1 VVFYDVHPTLNTLH
15 VIKLAQSLRRLEMAK
30 YLSTKTYGNDR
41 GLSCCFRQWRST
53 HSHCALLH
61 GYSIGIKLIFE
72 SETLDDRNWV
82 MDFGGLKA
90 FKEWSEHMFDHTL
103 VVAEDDPH
111 LEMFLEMAEL
121 GLQDQG
127 GVCDIRVVPGVG
139 CEKFAELAYHNM
151 NSILH
156 NFQKGQPWQFTKNNK
171 DLISF
176 TPRYPVGRGVRLR
189 SVEVFEHAG
198 NSAVYEG

>member
-1 VVFYDVHPTLNTLH
+1 MIQYTEEQLQAALM
-15 VIKLAQSLRRLEMAK
+15 AQQKTSKAK

-53 HSHCALLH
+53 HSHCSLLH

-90 FKEWSEHMFDHTL
+90 FKEWSEYMFDHTL
-103 VVAEDDPH
+103 VIAEDDPH
-111 LEMFLEMAEL
+111 RAMFEKMAEL

-127 GVCDIRVVPGVG
+127 GVCDVRIVEGVG
-139 CEKFAELAYHNM
+139 CEKFAELAYKTMEN
-151 NSILH
+151 ILKA
-156 NFQKGQPWQFTKNNK
+156 FQAGNAWFLVAQDGNTVKEFKC
-171 DLISF
+171 
-176 TPRYPVGRGVRLR
+176 RYPVGQGVKLR
-189 SVEVFEHAG
+189 SVEVFEHNA

>member
-1 VVFYDVHPTLNTLH
+1 
-15 VIKLAQSLRRLEMAK
+15 MAK

-53 HSHCALLH
+53 HSHCSLLH

-90 FKEWSEHMFDHTL
+90 FKEWSEYTFDHTL
-103 VVAEDDPH
+103 VIAQDDPH
-111 LEMFLEMAEL
+111 RAMFEKMAEL

-127 GVCDIRVVPGVG
+127 GVCDVRIVEGVG
-139 CEKFAELAYHNM
+139 CEKFAELAYNTM
-151 NSILH
+151 ENILRAFQAGNSWFLVAQDG
-156 NFQKGQPWQFTKNNK
+156 NTVKEFKC
-171 DLISF
+171 
-176 TPRYPVGRGVRLR
+176 RYPVGQDVKLR
-189 SVEVFEHAG
+189 SVEVFEHNA

>member
-1 VVFYDVHPTLNTLH
+1 MIQYTEEQLQAALM
-15 VIKLAQSLRRLEMAK
+15 AQQKTPKAK

-53 HSHCALLH
+53 HSHCSLLH

-90 FKEWSEHMFDHTL
+90 FKEWSEYMFDHTL
-103 VVAEDDPH
+103 VIAEDDPH
-111 LEMFLEMAEL
+111 RAMFEKMAEL
-121 GLQDQG
+121 GLQNQG
-127 GVCDIRVVPGVG
+127 GVCDIRIVEAVG
-139 CEKFAELAYHNM
+139 CEKFSELAYKKMKN
-151 NSILH
+151 ILET
-156 NFQKGQPWQFTKNNK
+156 FQRGEAVTLENGKTFEC
-171 DLISF
+171 
-176 TPRYPVGRGVRLR
+176 RYPVGQGVRLR
-189 SVEVFEHAG
+189 SVEVFEHNA

>member
-1 VVFYDVHPTLNTLH
+1 
-15 VIKLAQSLRRLEMAK
+15 MAK

-53 HSHCALLH
+53 HSHCSLLH

-90 FKEWSEHMFDHTL
+90 FKEWADWQFDHTL
-103 VVAEDDPH
+103 CVGSDDPH
-111 LEMFLEMAEL
+111 LELFKQMAAL
-121 GLQDQG
+121 GKQDQG
-127 GVCDIRVVPGVG
+127 GVVDLRIVEAVG
-139 CEKFAELAYHNM
+139 CEKFAELAYRTM
-151 NSILH
+151 QQILAAYQEGVSWVH
-156 NFQKGQPWQFTKNNK
+156 PDGRMFEA
-171 DLISF
+171 
-176 TPRYPVGRGVRLR
+176 RYPVCVGVRLR

-198 NSAVYEG
+198 NSATYEG

>member
-1 VVFYDVHPTLNTLH
+1 MIQYTEEQLQAALV
-15 VIKLAQSLRRLEMAK
+15 AQQKTPKAK

-53 HSHCALLH
+53 HSHCSLLH

-90 FKEWSEHMFDHTL
+90 FKEWSEYMFDHTL
-103 VVAEDDPH
+103 VIAEDDPH
-111 LEMFLEMAEL
+111 RAMFEKMAEL

-127 GVCDIRVVPGVG
+127 GVCDIRIVPAVG
-139 CEKFAELAYHNM
+139 CEKFSELAYKKM
-151 NSILH
+151 KDILET
-156 NFQKGQPWQFTKNNK
+156 FQRGETYMLENGKTFEC
-171 DLISF
+171 
-176 TPRYPVGRGVRLR
+176 RYTVGSGVRLR
-189 SVEVFEHAG
+189 SVEVFEHDA

>member
-1 VVFYDVHPTLNTLH
+1 
-15 VIKLAQSLRRLEMAK
+15 MAK

-53 HSHCALLH
+53 HSHCSLLH

-90 FKEWSEHMFDHTL
+90 FKEWSEYMFDHTL
-103 VVAEDDPH
+103 VIAKDDPH
-111 LEMFLEMAEL
+111 LEKFQALASL

-127 GVCDIRVVPGVG
+127 GVADLRIVEAVG
-139 CEKFAELAYHNM
+139 CEKFSEVAFM
-151 NSILH
+151 KMKDILET
-156 NFQKGQPWQFTKNNK
+156 FQRGESYTLENGKTFEC
-171 DLISF
+171 
-176 TPRYPVGRGVRLR
+176 RYPVGAGVKLR
-189 SVEVFEHAG
+189 SVEVFEHNA
-198 NSAVYEG
+198 NSAVYEA